1 MRNLGLLVVYGFDD
15 YLLLPVLIP
24 TVKIHRCCC
33 SPFLLQLDS
42 GLLRK
47 DASYGLQN
55 QQTPKTKHH
64 YEKGLLSKDVAYG
77 VENQ

>member
-1 MRNLGLLVVYGFDD
+1 MSLPVPIPQLLVTAVAVR
-15 YLLLPVLIP
+15 L
-24 TVKIHRCCC
+24 
-33 SPFLLQLDS
+33 FLLQLDC
-42 GLLRK
+42 GLLRE
-47 DASYGLQN
+47 DASYRLQN

>member
-1 MRNLGLLVVYGFDD
+1 MS
-15 YLLLPVLIP
+15 LPVPIPQLIV
-24 TVKIHRCCC
+24 TAVAVRL
-33 SPFLLQLDS
+33 FLLQLDC
-42 GLLRK
+42 GLLRE